1 MVMINSSEIEMN
13 LKGAK
18 ILYVE
23 KHHYGQPESR
33 DRNPYYVLHIKMPDG
48 SVTARMYD
56 PAIMAELELYD
67 KIVSSSFN

>member
-1 MVMINSSEIEMN
+1 MN

-23 KHHYGQPESR
+23 KHSYGQPESR
-33 DRNPYYVLHIKMPDG
+33 HREPYYVLHIKMPDG
-48 SVTARMYD
+48 TVTARMYD
-56 PAIMAELELYD
+56 PAIMDELKLYD